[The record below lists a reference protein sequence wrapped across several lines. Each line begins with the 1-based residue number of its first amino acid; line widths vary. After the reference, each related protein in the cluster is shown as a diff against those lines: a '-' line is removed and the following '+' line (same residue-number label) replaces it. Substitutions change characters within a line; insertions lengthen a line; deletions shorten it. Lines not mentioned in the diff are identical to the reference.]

1 MSGFQIVTFQSF
13 NKLTR
18 SFRRPGVRLK
28 SPFVAMFECTGRRE
42 SDVYVLTLRNRISG
56 EIAEPNP
63 VAMPRVIDYYLA
75 VTTIS
80 LNAGRWRLELES
92 LKDGLLAYRDIEVQG
107 GGKEEPDSDHSL

>member
-42 SDVYVLTLRNRISG
+42 SDVYVLTLRNRITG

-80 LNAGRWRLELES
+80 LKAGRWRLELES

-107 GGKEEPDSDHSL
+107 GGEEEPDSDHRL

>member
-42 SDVYVLTLRNRISG
+42 SDVYVLTLRNRITG

-75 VTTIS
+75 VATMN
-80 LNAGRWRLELES
+80 LKAGRRRLELES
-92 LKDGLLAYRDIEVQG
+92 LRDGLLAYRDIEVQR
-107 GGKEEPDSDHSL
+107 GGKEEPDSNHSL